1 MLVMPTPLLQVF
13 VRAISYEAEDILS
26 FELVHPAGLELPA
39 FTAGAHL
46 DVHMSTGLV
55 RQYSL
60 CNDPAE
66 RLRYVIAVLHE
77 PMGKGGSKFMHES
90 VRPGDTLYVSEPRN
104 YFPLAAEAKR
114 HLLLAGG
121 IGITPI
127 MAMVAELAR
136 NGADF
141 TLHYCARSPEK
152 TAFRDRLLRLA
163 EEGRVV
169 FYHDS
174 GDPNRGLDLA
184 ELLRVHAQGT
194 HVYHCGPAGFMSAAR
209 AATTHWPGG
218 SVHFEYFE
226 RPSEPDEKTADRA
239 NRPFRVRLAQSGKT
253 FTVPADNS
261 IVQVLRQHGIE
272 VDTNCEEG
280 YCGTCLTRYLQGQP
294 EHRDIVLDD
303 SDRVNYVLICCA
315 RAVSEELVLDL

>member
-1 MLVMPTPLLQVF
+1 MSTAPLQVL
-13 VRAISYEAEDILS
+13 VRAITYEAEGIMS
-26 FELVHPAGLELPA
+26 IELVDPAGRELPG

-46 DVHMSTGLV
+46 DVHMSQGLV

-66 RLRYVIAVLHE
+66 KFRYVIAVLYE
-77 PMGKGGSKFMHES
+77 PMGKGGSKFMHER

-121 IGITPI
+121 IGITPM
-127 MAMVAELAR
+127 MAMLAVLAR
-136 NGADF
+136 KDSDF
-141 TLHYCARSPEK
+141 TLHYCTRSLKK
-152 TAFRDRLLRLA
+152 TAFRNKLLGYA
-163 EEGRVV
+163 QEGRVV
-169 FYHDS
+169 FYHDG
-174 GDPNRGLDLA
+174 GDPSRGLDVA
-184 ELLRVHAQGT
+184 ELLGSYTPGT
-194 HVYHCGPAGFMSAAR
+194 HVYYCGPAGFMSAAR
-209 AATTHWPGG
+209 AATARWPAGT
-218 SVHFEYFE
+218 VHFEYFE
-226 RPSEPDEKTADRA
+226 PPAESGEKETANSV
-239 NRPFRVRLAQSGKT
+239 NRSFRIRLAQSGRV

-261 IVQVLRQHGIE
+261 IVQVLRKHGIE

-280 YCGTCLTRYLQGQP
+280 YCGTCLTRYLEGQP

-303 SDRVNYVLICCA
+303 SDRANYVLICCA